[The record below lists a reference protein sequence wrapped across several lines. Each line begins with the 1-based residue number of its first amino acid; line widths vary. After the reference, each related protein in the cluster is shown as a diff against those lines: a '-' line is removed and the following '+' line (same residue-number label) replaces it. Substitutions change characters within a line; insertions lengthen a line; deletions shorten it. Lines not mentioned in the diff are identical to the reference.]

1 MNKPFKN
8 GERNGYRD
16 HIEELFQEHL
26 RNGKDPTL
34 FAPKLTMG
42 ALKPFLTGF
51 VQSGIEALKTP
62 EMRETIKNAF
72 AKDGLFTQIRS
83 PEMQLTV
90 QLAGVD
96 LARNLDPDVIN
107 EPDCNSDGEIDP
119 HSASEDGND
128 ID

>member
-1 MNKPFKN
+1 
-8 GERNGYRD
+8 
-16 HIEELFQEHL
+16 
-26 RNGKDPTL
+26 
-34 FAPKLTMG
+34 MG

-72 AKDGLFTQIRS
+72 AKDSLFTQIRS

-96 LARNLDPDVIN
+96 LARNVDPDLIN
-107 EPDCNSDGEIDP
+107 EPGCNSDGEIDP

-128 ID
+128 SD